1 MGPERTDRREGDR
14 ILDAALA
21 DPDEVSGR
29 ELDRAL
35 ELLDSDAKRIRIGAA
50 WTLGAVAAESP
61 GRVLPLIPRVAAR
74 LEDERTR
81 AEAARAL
88 AYIGRS
94 NPEAIE
100 RHLEDLDEAVARRCR
115 RAIWGQFAPR
125 TVVDVPENAPGGGAA
140 AMGQGDGDAWG
151 WLGGGGRAYD
161 ADSDHRRRR
170 PPTDPPIDPPPV
182 SYSYDR
188 YTPVEPLH
196 RGERVDAFK
205 IVYRSPDGRTH
216 PGLFKRFDPPDPEA
230 FASALDRRVGM
241 WQSIDDHGAILP
253 VIDWGT
259 EPDPWLVTAYE
270 DVTGVA
276 ALSRL
281 DTPDAAVWTLS
292 QVAEALCF
300 AHRRG
305 IVHGGLTP
313 GSVVRSSVISEPDA
327 WRHPRVTDWGCVDLF
342 GPEAVSAPA
351 AGYLAPEHRDPETV
365 GGVDAATD
373 VYGFGVLLHEALFG
387 RPPEAAFDP
396 AAEHLPADLG
406 AFLGRCLA
414 ARKPERFESVEAM
427 RAAFGNLTEAVDG

>member
-1 MGPERTDRREGDR
+1 MGPERTDRREADR

-21 DPDEVSGR
+21 DPGEVSGR

-35 ELLDSDAKRIRIGAA
+35 ELLDSDAERVRIGAA

-61 GRVLPLIPRVAAR
+61 GRVLPLVPRIAA
-74 LEDERTR
+74 LLDDERTR

-115 RAIWGQFAPR
+115 QAIWGQFAPR
-125 TVVDVPENAPGGGAA
+125 TVVDVPGESPGGGAA
-140 AMGQGDGDAWG
+140 MGRGEGDEWG
-151 WLGGGGRAYD
+151 WLGGGGRVYD
-161 ADSDHRRRR
+161 AESDHRRRR
-170 PPTDPPIDPPPV
+170 PPTDPPVDPPPV

-188 YTPVEPLH
+188 YTPVEPLS

-205 IVYRSPDGRTH
+205 VAYRSPDGRTH

-241 WQSIDDHGAILP
+241 WQSVDDHGAILP
-253 VIDWGT
+253 VVDWGT
-259 EPDPWLVTAYE
+259 APDPWLVTAYE

-276 ALSRL
+276 DLSRR
-281 DTPDAAVWTLS
+281 DAPDAAVWTLS
-292 QVAEALCF
+292 RVADALCF

-327 WRHPRVTDWGCVDLF
+327 WRHPRVTDWGYVDLL
-342 GPEAVSAPA
+342 GPDAVPAPTA
-351 AGYLAPEHRDPETV
+351 EYLAPEHRDPDSF
-365 GGVDAATD
+365 GGIDGATD
-373 VYGFGVLLHEALFG
+373 VYGFGVLAHEALFG
-387 RPPEAAFDP
+387 RPPERPFDP
-396 AAEHLPADLG
+396 TADHLPADLG
-406 AFLGRCLA
+406 TFLGRCLA
-414 ARKPERFESVEAM
+414 ERKPERFETVEAM
-427 RAAFGNLTEAVDG
+427 RAAFERASGGDDG